1 VRCSR
6 CGAEGPEGA
15 RFCPSCGAPLAVDGV
30 GERKVATMLFADVV
44 GSTALASG
52 RDPEDVRARLERYF
66 AVAREVLDAHGGT
79 VEKFIGDAVLAI
91 FGAPRSHGDDPDR
104 AVRAGL
110 ELVDRVGELGL
121 GLRVGIA
128 TGEVLAA
135 GPGADLAVAGEA
147 VNAAARVQQGAPAGG
162 VLVDART
169 AGACRAVALEPAGDL
184 EAKGFETPIAVF
196 AATAAPGEVGRLLRD
211 TPLVGRDDDLALLR
225 LVVRRAFSARAPA
238 LVTLVGEAGL
248 GKTRLANELV
258 RTLVQDGTGVRVL
271 EGVSPPYG
279 RGIAFWA
286 LAEIVRSAAGTT
298 PDAPAMDVRS
308 ALADVL
314 RGRGAPDAD
323 EVADGLG
330 LALGAGDDS
339 GTRADDRVRR
349 AWRRLLAIL
358 AGERPLLLVLDDIH
372 WADEGLL
379 DLVEEIAGGLG
390 ELPLV
395 AVCTARPELLDVR
408 PGWAGGLRGA
418 TAVDLRPLGAD
429 DARALADVLLGPSG
443 HALADRVAELA
454 GGNPFFTEEVARRLA
469 EAADEVLPD
478 TVQGAV
484 AARIDLLPDDEKLV
498 VQRAA
503 VLGATFSEDGLRALL
518 DADPAPA
525 LRGLARREIVVELSG
540 EGPGIHGFRHQL
552 LRDVAYRS
560 LPRAARAE
568 LHERA
573 AEWVAASAGE
583 RMAELSELV
592 AFHREQAAVLE
603 RSEGRELA
611 AIAALREAAE
621 HVERRGAVEGAQAL
635 LERAAGVASAPGVA
649 ADCLRAAAEAAL
661 GRMRGDLAIDL
672 LLRAA
677 DLDEARCA
685 VDLASVV
692 ELYMR
697 MRGITG
703 PPPDADELAALL
715 ARARASAVPGD
726 RVAEAWIEIA
736 EVWAA
741 EEAEDVSRA
750 ERGLELARAVD
761 DPVLLSSA
769 FDAVAGIHQNAGRP
783 GACLRATRQ
792 RAALTGRLAGHRGR
806 QFLERRDH
814 LYMLSLGLTRTG
826 ALREA
831 LAVIEQSRETEWQA
845 AVDYGAFARGVDC
858 LFLLGEWDRVVED
871 LESFVVAWEAARTPT
886 AGFLRMELAI
896 GSLLHG
902 LRGDH
907 AGWARWRDILTR
919 LDTSRPEPDR
929 NPGAALLI
937 LGDAAIDL
945 HFGRPNEAAARLGR
959 APSEIVG
966 WIRST
971 WGSVRA
977 EAFVRAGD
985 PGAGRAIA
993 EAEAVLEEDA
1003 IAAVWVLRARALH
1016 AGDEALL
1023 REARESFARLEVPYE
1038 LARTQLDLGG
1048 ADAEEGRATYRRLGL
1063 FHGFQG

>member
-1 VRCSR
+1 
-6 CGAEGPEGA
+6 
-15 RFCPSCGAPLAVDGV
+15 
-30 GERKVATMLFADVV
+30 MLFADIVD
-44 GSTALASG
+44 STAFASG
-52 RDPEDVRARLERYF
+52 RDPEEVRARLERYF
-66 AVAREVLDAHGGT
+66 AAAREVLDAHGGT
-79 VEKFIGDAVLAI
+79 VEKFIGDAVVAV

-121 GLRVGIA
+121 RLRVGIA

-135 GPGADLAVAGEA
+135 APGADLAVAGEA
-147 VNAAARVQQGAPAGG
+147 VNAAARVQQGAAPGR
-162 VLVDART
+162 VLVDGRT
-169 AGACRAVALEPAGDL
+169 AAACRAAALEPAGAVD
-184 EAKGFETPIAVF
+184 AKGFEQPIPVFGAVS
-196 AATAAPGEVGRLLRD
+196 AGSSISLRD
-211 TPLVGRDDDLALLR
+211 TPLVGRDDDLALLG

-248 GKTRLANELV
+248 GKTRLARELV
-258 RTLVQDGTGVRVL
+258 RTLAADGAGVRVL
-271 EGVSPPYG
+271 EGTSPPYG
-279 RGIAFWA
+279 SGIAFWA
-286 LAEIVRSAAGTT
+286 LAEIVRSAAGTA
-298 PDAPAMDVRS
+298 PDAPAAEVRA
-308 ALADVL
+308 ALAVAL
-314 RGRGAPDAD
+314 RARGAPDAD
-323 EVADGLG
+323 EVADGLA
-330 LALGAGDDS
+330 LALGAADETGAR
-339 GTRADDRVRR
+339 TDDRVRR

-358 AGERPLLLVLDDIH
+358 AGEHPLLLVLDDIH
-372 WADEGLL
+372 WADGGLL
-379 DLVEEIAGGLG
+379 DLVEEVAGGLG

-395 AVCTARPELLDVR
+395 AVCTARPELLDLR

-418 TAVDLRPLGAD
+418 TAIDLRPLGAE
-429 DARALADVLLGPSG
+429 DARALADALLGPSG
-443 HALADRVAELA
+443 HALTERVAELA
-454 GGNPFFTEEVARRLA
+454 GGNPFFTEELARRLA

-484 AARIDLLPDDEKLV
+484 AARIDLLPEDEKRV

-525 LRGLARREIVVELSG
+525 LRALARREIVVELPG
-540 EGPGIHGFRHQL
+540 EGPGTHGFRHQL

-560 LPRAARAE
+560 LPRAARAL

-583 RMAELSELV
+583 RVAELSELV
-592 AFHREQAAVLE
+592 AFHREQAFGAE
-603 RSEGRELA
+603 PGETREQA

-621 HVERRGAVEGAQAL
+621 HAERRGAVEGAQAL
-635 LERAAGVASAPGVA
+635 LERAAGVASAPRVA
-649 ADCLRAAAEAAL
+649 ADCLRDAAEAAL
-661 GRMRGDLAIDL
+661 GRMRGDLAVE
-672 LLRAA
+672 LLRRAA
-677 DLDEARCA
+677 ELDETGRA

-736 EVWAA
+736 SAWAA
-741 EEAEDVSRA
+741 EESEDVARA

-769 FDAVAGIHQNAGRP
+769 YDAVAGIHQSAGRP
-783 GACLRATRQ
+783 GECLRATRQ
-792 RAALTGRLAGHRGR
+792 RAALTERLAGHRGR
-806 QFLERRDH
+806 QFLERRDY

-845 AVDYGAFARGVDC
+845 SVDYGAFARGVDC
-858 LFLLGEWDRVVED
+858 LFLLGEWDRVVAD
-871 LESFVVAWEAARTPT
+871 LEGFVVAWEAARRPT
-886 AGFLRMELAI
+886 AAFLRMELAV
-896 GSLLHG
+896 GSLVHG

-907 AGWARWRDILTR
+907 AGWARWRDILMS
-919 LDTSRPEPDR
+919 LDAFRPEPDR

-945 HFGRPNEAAARLGR
+945 HFGRPAEAAARLR
-959 APSEIVG
+959 QAPSEVVG
-966 WIRST
+966 WVRST
-971 WGSVRA
+971 WGAVRA
-977 EAFVRAGD
+977 EAFVRAGEPD
-985 PGAGRAIA
+985 AAQAIA
-993 EAEAVLEEDA
+993 EAEAALEEDA
-1003 IAAVWVLRARALH
+1003 IAAAWVSRARALDARD
-1016 AGDEALL
+1016 AGLL
-1023 REARESFARLEVPYE
+1023 CAARDAFASLEIPYE
-1038 LARTQLDLGG
+1038 IARTQLDLGG
-1048 ADAEEGRATYRRLGL
+1048 ADAEHARETYRKLGL
-1063 FHGFQG
+1063 TQAFRG